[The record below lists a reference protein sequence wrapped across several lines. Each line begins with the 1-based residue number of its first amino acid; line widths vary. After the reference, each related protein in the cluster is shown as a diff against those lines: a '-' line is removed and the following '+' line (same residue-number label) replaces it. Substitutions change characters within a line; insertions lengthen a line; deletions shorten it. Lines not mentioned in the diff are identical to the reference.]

1 MLEDIKKLIKHSTI
15 YGLGSILG
23 KVVGFLL
30 IPLYTHYLT
39 PNDYGVL
46 ELIDIT
52 ISVAGLFVAMGIG
65 AAVFRFYYHYDDTK
79 DKNEVISTAFIFVT
93 TMAALVVAVA
103 ISFADSISTLVFDT
117 SEYAYYF
124 QLMFVSFLFSTIA
137 SVPESYAMAKQKSA
151 LFTSITIGTLV
162 LNLALNIYVVAFLKM
177 GVLGIVY
184 VSAIMR
190 SLNAAFWLFLTIPRV
205 GISFSFH
212 KLKELL
218 KYGMPLIPANIGIF
232 VMTFADRFFLSHFM
246 SLSAVGIYSLG
257 YKFGFMISIL
267 LIQPFNRIWQAQMF
281 EIAKKQDAKKIFAKM
296 FTYFSYVV
304 LFAVLGL
311 SVFIKDAIKFIAD
324 SSFFMAY
331 KFVPIIALA
340 CFFRGTYFFF
350 QIGLLLKK
358 KTKYVGYSV
367 SIAAC
372 LNLIL
377 NYFFIVYIG
386 TIGAAIAAL
395 FTNIVMAGFVYFYS
409 QKLYRIDYEFGRIS
423 KLFAVAS
430 ILYCLSCLVNI
441 DSIVISMLV
450 KSFFILSFPF
460 LLFLVG
466 FYTNEEKEKF
476 IEIKNVVRA
485 KVPSLKVL

>member
-23 KVVGFLL
+23 KVVGFLM

-52 ISVAGLFVAMGIG
+52 ISVAGLFTGMGIS
-65 AAVFRFYYHYDDTK
+65 AAIFRFYYHYSDTK

-93 TMAALVVAVA
+93 AMAALVVAVA
-103 ISFADSISTLVFDT
+103 ISLADSISTLIFDT
-117 SEYAYYF
+117 SEYAYYL

-137 SVPESYAMAKQKSA
+137 SVPESYIMAKQKSA
-151 LFTSITIGTLV
+151 LFTSVSIGTLV

-190 SLNAAFWLFLTIPRV
+190 SVNAAFWLFLTIPRV
-205 GISFSFH
+205 GISFSFY

-218 KYGMPLIPANIGIF
+218 RYGIPLVPANVGMF
-232 VMTFADRFFLSHFM
+232 VMTFADRFFLSHFV

-296 FTYFSYVV
+296 LTYFSYVV

-311 SVFIKDAIKFIAD
+311 SVFIKDAIRFIAD

-331 KFVPIIALA
+331 KIVPIVALA
-340 CFFRGTYFFF
+340 CFFGGTYFFF

-358 KTKYVGYSV
+358 KTKYIGYSV
-367 SIAAC
+367 AIASC
-372 LNLIL
+372 VNLIL
-377 NYFFIVYIG
+377 NYFLIVYIG
-386 TIGAAIAAL
+386 TIGAALSAL
-395 FTNIVMAGFVYFYS
+395 LTNIVMAGIVYFYS

-460 LLFLVG
+460 LLLAVG

-476 IEIKNVVRA
+476 VEIKNVIRA
-485 KVPSLKVL
+485 KVPSLKAS

>member
-1 MLEDIKKLIKHSTI
+1 MLAEIKKLIKHSTI

-52 ISVAGLFVAMGIG
+52 ISVAGLFTGMGIS
-65 AAVFRFYYHYDDTK
+65 AAIFRFYYHYDDTK

-93 TMAALVVAVA
+93 TMAAIVVAVA
-103 ISFADSISTLVFDT
+103 IGFADGISMLVFNTDK
-117 SEYAYYF
+117 YAYYL

-137 SVPESYAMAKQKSA
+137 SVPESHAMAEQKSA
-151 LFTSITIGTLV
+151 LFTSINIGTLV
-162 LNLALNIYVVAFLKM
+162 LSLALNIYVVAFLKM

-190 SLNAAFWLFLTIPRV
+190 SVNAAFWLFLTIPRV

-218 KYGMPLIPANIGIF
+218 RYGIPLVPANVGMF
-232 VMTFADRFFLSHFM
+232 VMTFSDRFFLSHFM

-281 EIAKKQDAKKIFAKM
+281 EIAKKDDAKKIFAKM

-311 SVFIKDAIKFIAD
+311 SVFIKDAIRFIAD
-324 SSFFMAY
+324 PSFFTAY
-331 KFVPIIALA
+331 KVVPIIALA
-340 CFFRGTYFFF
+340 CFFGGTYFFF

-367 SIAAC
+367 SIAAS

-377 NYFFIVYIG
+377 NYFFIIYIG
-386 TIGAAIAAL
+386 TIGAALSAL
-395 FTNIVMAGFVYFYS
+395 ITNIVMAGIVYFYS
-409 QKLYRIDYEFGRIS
+409 QKLYKITYEFLRIL
-423 KLFAVAS
+423 KLFAVVS
-430 ILYCLSCLVNI
+430 ILYYLSYLVTI
-441 DSIVISMLV
+441 DSIVISLLV
-450 KSFFILSFPF
+450 KFVFVLSFPF
-460 LLFLVG
+460 LLLPIG

-476 IEIKNVVRA
+476 IEIKNVIRA
-485 KVPSLKVL
+485 KGPSLKVL